1 MLSLDS
7 QYDSNI
13 EEDVHLN
20 EYDEEPTEIIACF
33 SMTSMFISLFSIKT
47 ICTTQRKHTLVESCI
62 TINSHLSTLSNEQ
75 NAIISKKKFKIELS
89 AFHELGN
96 NQERDDVMH
105 DNINLLHIRGKNI
118 SDYAGQAL
126 RCLFARE

>member
-33 SMTSMFISLFSIKT
+33 S
-47 ICTTQRKHTLVESCI
+47 TLPNDILNDDE
-62 TINSHLSTLSNEQ
+62 NNKQLYQ
-75 NAIISKKKFKIELS
+75 IELS

>member
-1 MLSLDS
+1 TSHYS
-7 QYDSNI
+7 NIAIIYDSDLMCI
-13 EEDVHLN
+13 HSLLWKKIVHIIMVYGQRTEARIQYRGTREESTRVSK
-20 EYDEEPTEIIACF
+20 EEI
-33 SMTSMFISLFSIKT
+33 
-47 ICTTQRKHTLVESCI
+47 H
-62 TINSHLSTLSNEQ
+62 
-75 NAIISKKKFKIELS
+75 KIELS

-118 SDYAGQAL
+118 SDYAGQVL

>member
-13 EEDVHLN
+13 EEDAHIN
-20 EYDEEPTEIIACF
+20 EYDEESTEILACF
-33 SMTSMFISLFSIKT
+33 SMLPNDILNDYENNK
-47 ICTTQRKHTLVESCI
+47 QLH
-62 TINSHLSTLSNEQ
+62 Q
-75 NAIISKKKFKIELS
+75 IELS

-118 SDYAGQAL
+118 SDYAGQVL

>member
-7 QYDSNI
+7 QYDYNI
-13 EEDVHLN
+13 EDVHLN
-20 EYDEEPTEIIACF
+20 EYDEEPTEILACF
-33 SMTSMFISLFSIKT
+33 S
-47 ICTTQRKHTLVESCI
+47 RKEYYLYLALPNDILNDDENNKQLH
-62 TINSHLSTLSNEQ
+62 Q
-75 NAIISKKKFKIELS
+75 IELS

-96 NQERDDVMH
+96 NQEREDVMH

-118 SDYAGQAL
+118 SDYAGQVL